1 MSMSICIGDL
11 KNRFEKNVGLWRRF
25 SKASFRLVPLDLPPL
40 IYSTSLDVEKKWE
53 EAKQLSSVTAQL
65 RFVEKHNLRNRIAAD
80 VRPVNTLGSE
90 FLSLFG
96 RRDTYR
102 NRLYGSPELLALLGK
117 TPSLLKER
125 LPGATILI
133 GDISQAGAGPLEY
146 GTTVDLRCNTGL
158 RDGFSAFLAKAKPE
172 GNTLTVHRVLDGSK
186 PIPGNP
192 GDGRPPRRL
201 SGLRSG

>member
-25 SKASFRLVPLDLPPL
+25 SKASFRLVPRPSPL

-172 GNTLTVHRVLDGSK
+172 EETHSLFTASWMGPK